1 MEILQCAG
9 IEKLNVTLQAQNFD
23 QIEFDE
29 NVQNNT
35 NIGDN
40 TEESYQ
46 GSYIS
51 VTLLLV
57 GRSNNKTR
65 FN

>member
-1 MEILQCAG
+1 MQASGHDQIVV
-9 IEKLNVTLQAQNFD
+9 NVTLQAQNFD

-46 GSYIS
+46 GSYFS